1 MVSVSGSG
9 GVQTAGEVYTLTCT
23 VTGGSATTYRW
34 FKNDLTI
41 PDQTSTLS
49 FAPLRQTDS
58 GNYSC
63 QAFNITSISTRITVE
78 GINVNCI

>member
-23 VTGGSATTYRW
+23 VTGGSTTTYRW